1 MVKQRKSKQ
10 VKRNYWKEE
19 EEQMLKQWADK
30 AQCYQWM
37 HNRSRQI
44 YQSKNAWYTIP
55 VIIISTITGTANFAQ
70 ERFSDEIKQYVVI
83 SIGTLSIIAGII
95 TTIYQFLK
103 ISEINEGH
111 RVALLSWGKFHRH
124 IETELRR
131 HPLDRTGASEMIKFS
146 KEEYNRLVEISQ
158 FITKK
163 VLKEFNKKFK
173 KNKELTKPEIGNVIN
188 SMDIYKMNIDDRQK
202 MIDELNENII
212 SKNNAILK
220 KEQKI
225 ETQIDKF
232 KKSFYSLNHRNP
244 TREEIDKHMKFL
256 GEDNFNSDVD
266 SDNSNDLEM
275 GVVEDV
281 NLEIGD
287 KDEDNNNEGDDN
299 DDNDNDDNDNDDNDH
314 EDNVS
319 NDSKEEVKSVESEV

>member
-10 VKRNYWKEE
+10 IKRNYWKEE

-70 ERFSDEIKQYVVI
+70 ERFSDEIKQYVAI

-146 KEEYNRLVEISQ
+146 KEEYNRLVEISP
-158 FITKK
+158 FIPKK

-188 SMDIYKMNIDDRQK
+188 SMNIYEMNVDERQK

-212 SKNNAILK
+212 TKNNALLK

-256 GEDNFNSDVD
+256 GEDNYNSDNE
-266 SDNSNDLEM
+266 SDNSNDLEI
-275 GVVEDV
+275 GRVEDV

-287 KDEDNNNEGDDN
+287 DNEDGDDN
-299 DDNDNDDNDNDDNDH
+299 DNNDDDQDEENENDNDND
-314 EDNVS
+314 S
-319 NDSKEEVKSVESEV
+319 AQEVNSVESEV